1 MKNILTVA
9 LSLLAIVTPSLA
21 ADDGLFLHFPGK
33 GKKIVLVSGDEEYR
47 SEESLPMLGK
57 ILSQHHGFDCTVLF
71 AIDPETGTLNP
82 NHVNNIPGL
91 EALDSADLMIIAT
104 RFRQLPDEQFAH
116 IGKFLNAGKPVIG
129 LRTATHAFTGK
140 AEFEN
145 LKWADFG
152 LKILGEQWVN
162 HHGKHKVQGGR
173 AVIEKA
179 HADNP
184 ILHGVEDIFTL
195 SDVYGVIHLSPDDQ
209 ILLRGAVT
217 ESLDPASKPI
227 AGEKNQPMMPLAWLH
242 PYTAP
247 NGTTKG
253 QAFCTTA
260 GAAVDLVS
268 EDLRRLIVNAAYSL
282 TGLEVP
288 AKADVTFVD
297 PFDPSFY
304 GFRREENFW
313 PKRALRPADFGLG
326 KSPAANHP
334 PKSPKWK
341 Y

>member
-1 MKNILTVA
+1 MKTILIVA
-9 LSLLAIVTPSLA
+9 LSLLTIVTSSQA
-21 ADDGLFLHFPGK
+21 ADDLFLHFPGK

-57 ILSQHHGFDCTVLF
+57 ILSQRHGFDCTVLF
-71 AIDPETGTLNP
+71 AIDPETGILNP
-82 NHVNNIPGL
+82 NNVNNIPGL

-104 RFRQLPDEQFAH
+104 RFRQLPDDQFAH

-145 LKWADFG
+145 LKWSEFG

-173 AVIEKA
+173 AVIEKN

-184 ILHGVEDIFTL
+184 ILHGVKDIFTV
-195 SDVYGVIHLSPDDQ
+195 SDVYEVIHLSPGDK

-217 ESLDPASKPI
+217 ESLDPASTPV
-227 AGEKNQPMMPLAWLH
+227 AGEKNHPMMPLAWLH
-242 PYTAP
+242 GYTSP
-247 NGTTKG
+247 NGTATG

-260 GAAVDLVS
+260 AAAVDLVN

-304 GFRREENFW
+304 GFRSEENFW
-313 PKRALRPADFGLG
+313 PNRALHPADFGLG
-326 KSPAANHP
+326 KSPKANHP
-334 PKSPKWK
+334 PQTPNWK